1 MFTITNSDNS
11 NTVVESVTIIQ
22 KSVHSEAIENMNIG
36 ILGTGATGLTIGT
49 KLVELGH
56 GVMVGS
62 RDEANPDA
70 VLWAKNAGRN
80 ALYGTFMNAAEFG
93 EIIFNCTLGAASLAA
108 LRMAGERNLRGKIL
122 IDTSNPIDRS
132 TDTWRL
138 TVCNTDSLGEQI
150 QREFPDVRV
159 VKTLNTVNA
168 NVMVDPNKL
177 IEKTDAF
184 VSGNDIEAKS
194 TVVRILKEWFGWREV
209 IDLGDITTARSV
221 EMYVLLWHD
230 MRKAISS
237 QRFNIKLV
245 TA

>member
-1 MFTITNSDNS
+1 M
-11 NTVVESVTIIQ
+11 
-22 KSVHSEAIENMNIG
+22 KIG
-36 ILGTGATGLTIGT
+36 VLGTGATGLTLAS
-49 KLVELGH
+49 KLVALGH
-56 GVMVGS
+56 DVMLGS
-62 RDEANPDA
+62 RDEANPKA
-70 VLWAKNAGRN
+70 VAWAKDEGHN
-80 ALYGTFMNAAEFG
+80 ALYGNFMNAAEFG
-93 EIIFNCTLGAASLAA
+93 EIIFNCTLGTATLEA
-108 LRMAGERNLRGKIL
+108 LHLAGERNLKGKIL
-122 IDTSNPIDRS
+122 IDTSNPIDYS
-132 TDTWRL
+132 TDIWTL

-150 QREFPDVRV
+150 QREFPSAKV

-177 IEKTDAF
+177 IERTNVF

-209 IDLGDITTARSV
+209 IDLGDIVTARSV

-230 MRKAISS
+230 MRRAISA

>member
-1 MFTITNSDNS
+1 M
-11 NTVVESVTIIQ
+11 
-22 KSVHSEAIENMNIG
+22 KIG
-36 ILGTGATGLTIGT
+36 VLGTGVTGQTIAS

-56 GVMVGS
+56 DVMLGS
-62 RDEANPDA
+62 RDEANPEA
-70 VLWAKNAGRN
+70 VAWAKEEGHN
-80 ALYGTFMNAAEFG
+80 ALYGNFMNTAEFG
-93 EIIFNCTLGAASLAA
+93 ELIFNCTLGTASLEA
-108 LRMAGERNLRGKIL
+108 LRMAGERNLRGKVL
-122 IDTSNPIDRS
+122 IDTANPIDRS
-132 TDTWRL
+132 SDIWTL

-150 QREFPDVRV
+150 QREFPSAKV

-177 IEKTDAF
+177 IEKTDVF
-184 VSGNDIEAKS
+184 VSGNDIEAKA

>member
-1 MFTITNSDNS
+1 M
-11 NTVVESVTIIQ
+11 
-22 KSVHSEAIENMNIG
+22 
-36 ILGTGATGLTIGT
+36 
-49 KLVELGH
+49 ELGH
-56 GVMVGS
+56 HVMLGS
-62 RDEANPDA
+62 REEANPDA
-70 VLWAKNAGRN
+70 VAWAKEEGHN

-93 EIIFNCTLGAASLAA
+93 EILFNCTLGNASLAA
-108 LRMAGERNLRGKIL
+108 LHMAGDRNLKGKIL
-122 IDTSNPIDRS
+122 IDTANPIDRS
-132 TDTWRL
+132 TDVWRL

-150 QREFPDVRV
+150 QREFPDAKV
-159 VKTLNTVNA
+159 VKTLNTINA

-177 IEKTDAF
+177 IEKTDVF

-209 IDLGDITTARSV
+209 IDLGDITTSRSV